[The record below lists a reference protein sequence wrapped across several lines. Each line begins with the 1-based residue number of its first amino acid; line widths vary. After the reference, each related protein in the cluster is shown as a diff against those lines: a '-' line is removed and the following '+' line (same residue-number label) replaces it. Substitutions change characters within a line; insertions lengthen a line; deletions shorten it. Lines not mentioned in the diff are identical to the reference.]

1 MGKHFEK
8 GKHSHNKENKKLV
21 SSKMVKFFSGII
33 IAILIVIVGINSIKE
48 TDIMK
53 NTKEKNVS
61 QEEITVDINN
71 IPDKMGEYKVLGVLV
86 IDKLALQKNILEET
100 NDDALSLA
108 ITKFYGPDLNETGN
122 FCITGHNYKDIF
134 ESANDLELKDTF
146 YIIDKAKKQK
156 ITYEIFDKFSV
167 NPTEV
172 DRVLKQEK
180 EGSKEVTLITC
191 NPGGYTRLILKA
203 REI

>member
-8 GKHSHNKENKKLV
+8 GKHSHKKQNKKPIA
-21 SSKMVKFFSGII
+21 SKKVKFFSVII
-33 IAILIVIVGINSIKE
+33 IAMLIVIVGINCIRE
-48 TDIMK
+48 TDFIN
-53 NTKEKNVS
+53 NTKEKNLETT
-61 QEEITVDINN
+61 QTIVDINN
-71 IPDKMGEYKVLGVLV
+71 IPDKMGKYKVLGVLV

-100 NDDALSLA
+100 NDDSLSLA
-108 ITKFYGPDLNETGN
+108 VTKFYGPDLNELGN

-156 ITYEIFDKFSV
+156 VDYEIFDKFSV

-172 DRVLKQEK
+172 DRVLKQEQ
-180 EGSKEVTLITC
+180 EGTKEVTIITC

>member
-8 GKHSHNKENKKLV
+8 GKHSNNKENKKLV
-21 SSKMVKFFSGII
+21 TSKIVKFFSVII
-33 IAILIVIVGINSIKE
+33 IASLIVIVGIKGIQEADLFES
-48 TDIMK
+48 
-53 NTKEKNVS
+53 TKEKNS
-61 QEEITVDINN
+61 RQEESTVDINN

-86 IDKLALQKNILEET
+86 IDKLGLQKNILEET
-100 NDDALSLA
+100 NDDSLSLA
-108 ITKFYGPDLNETGN
+108 ITKFYGPDLNEVGN

-172 DRVLKQEK
+172 DRVLKQEI
-180 EGSKEVTLITC
+180 EGTKEVTLITC